1 MRIFI
6 GIIEIAN
13 IVNKY
18 ARGFQELGHSTQTL
32 VLRKNPFYPQ
42 SHYNIVLEERLG
54 GGSSEKGLLHWVF
67 HRIMMQAFLA
77 LEFLRALV
85 KYDIFI
91 FTFASSLLPRYWD
104 YPILKLFGKRIV
116 SVFCGSDIRYWRA
129 YEHKFAQLHPSLDG
143 RSLYEDVQ
151 DHTNDV
157 FSIKKFRVRAAERYS
172 DLILSLP
179 SFGQLQ
185 SRPYMRMNL
194 PLDLSQLRCE
204 VPEREHPIVLHA
216 PSRRHLKG
224 TRFVLMAVDKLRA
237 EGIRFEFHL
246 VENMDN
252 ERLKEMLT
260 KADIVIDQLYSL
272 SIATLSLEAMATGN
286 VVLTRYSPEY
296 SQISPECP
304 AVNVTTDTLAEK
316 LRELILNIDLRRK
329 VAFAGRRYVENHHG
343 HIYIAQQILNWIEPG
358 GVTEH
363 DFVPDLFPDK
373 FDLSPEIIREE
384 NREFRKQIIRKLL
397 DKTIL
402 LSKKD

>member
-6 GIIEIAN
+6 GLREIAN

-42 SHYNIVLEERLG
+42 SHYNVVVEENLG
-54 GGSSEKGLLHWVF
+54 APPYSKGLLFGVTY
-67 HRIMMQAFLA
+67 RIKRQAFLT

-85 KYDIFI
+85 RCDIFI
-91 FTFASSLLPRYWD
+91 FTYASSFLPRYWD

-129 YEHKFAQLHPSLDG
+129 YEQEFARLHPNLDA
-143 RSLYEDVQ
+143 RSLYADVH
-151 DHTNDV
+151 DHTSDD
-157 FSIKKFRVRAAERYS
+157 FSIKIFRVRAAERYS

-185 SRPYMRMNL
+185 SRPYMRINL
-194 PLDLSQLRCE
+194 PIDLSQLRYE
-204 VPEREHPIVLHA
+204 VPEREHPVVLHA

-224 TRFVLMAVDKLRA
+224 TRYVLMAIEKLRA
-237 EGIRFEFHL
+237 EGIPFEFNL

-286 VVLTRYSPEY
+286 VVLTRYAPEY

-304 AVNVTTDTLAEK
+304 AVNVNTDTLAEK
-316 LRELILNIDLRRK
+316 LREVILNINLRRK
-329 VAFAGRRYVENHHG
+329 LAFAGRRYVENHHD

-358 GVTEH
+358 ALTEY
-363 DFVPDLFPDK
+363 DFVPDFFTGK

-384 NREFRKQIIRKLL
+384 NRALRTKRIRKLL
-397 DKTIL
+397 DKIHV